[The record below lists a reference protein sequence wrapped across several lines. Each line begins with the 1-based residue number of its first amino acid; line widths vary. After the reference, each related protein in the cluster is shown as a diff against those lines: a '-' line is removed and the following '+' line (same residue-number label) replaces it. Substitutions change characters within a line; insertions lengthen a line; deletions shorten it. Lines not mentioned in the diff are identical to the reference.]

1 MVKVIKAPLDSG
13 RWTDVGT
20 LVRSVMPSH
29 TVYCE
34 PWFLEGEVF
43 FQKPPVGVEIINDPT
58 DKVIEF
64 YTEALNRPDHLQ
76 FLIESTL
83 QSDTLRRLAEDIR
96 QGRIPADSLGRAWAA
111 WVGYSSQNINRSA
124 WLTESIGYLQNEDFV
139 RQKGFS
145 FDKMIAA
152 RLKGVHIWSRPVA
165 DVIRQADSP
174 DTFFYLHPTD
184 WKQLKEVTGIL
195 SGLKG
200 KVALLCTTPK
210 MTEWAMQ
217 TDYLFL
223 ESDGRQKGNVIW
235 LNFKVSRTLFK

>member
-1 MVKVIKAPLDSG
+1 MGKVVKAPLDSG
-13 RWTDVGT
+13 RWTDIGT

-29 TVYCE
+29 AVYCE

-43 FQKPPVGVEIINDPT
+43 FQKPAAGVEIINDPT

-64 YTEALNRPDHLQ
+64 YTEALNRPEHLQ
-76 FLIESTL
+76 FLVESTL
-83 QSDTLRRLAEDIR
+83 QSDTLRQLAEEIR
-96 QGRIPADSLGRAWAA
+96 QGAVQTDSLGRAWAA
-111 WVGYSSQNINRSA
+111 WLLYSSQNINRSA
-124 WLTESIGYLQNEDFV
+124 WLTESIGYLQNEDSV

-145 FDKMIAA
+145 FDKAIAA

-184 WKQLKEVTGIL
+184 WKQLKEVTGL
-195 SGLKG
+195 LEGLKG

-235 LNFKVSRTLFK
+235 LNYKVSRTLFK